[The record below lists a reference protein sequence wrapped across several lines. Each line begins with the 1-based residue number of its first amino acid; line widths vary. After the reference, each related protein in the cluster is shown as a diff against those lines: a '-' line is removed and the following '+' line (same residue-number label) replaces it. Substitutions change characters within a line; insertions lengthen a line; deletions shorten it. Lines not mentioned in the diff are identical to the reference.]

1 MSGQAEQEY
10 VLGTHD
16 EEVARLQ
23 LQHEVWRSQMLD
35 AWRRARFGKGQTIL
49 DIGSGSGN
57 ASLDLAA
64 SVGTSGRVI
73 AIDKSRRF
81 LDVVESRA
89 RAAGVSNVTTFECDL
104 DRDPL
109 PDVVADGAWNR
120 WVLSFTAEPR
130 ELVRRVADRLRPDGV
145 FVVHEYFDYATWR
158 TAPSSPEIGAFV
170 RSVMTAWRD
179 SGGEP
184 DLGRQLPRWFDEL
197 GFDVEHVRPIVE
209 AATPSQP
216 KWQWLAAFIQSG
228 RRRLESL
235 GALTSSESQA
245 IGEALTRL
253 AADPRTLMFTPAVLE
268 IIARRRK
275 TR

>member
-1 MSGQAEQEY
+1 VSEQAEREY

-23 LQHEVWRSQMLD
+23 LQHEVWRSQVLD
-35 AWRRARFGKGQTIL
+35 VWRRAGFGEGQTIL

-64 SVGTSGRVI
+64 IAGPSGRVI

-89 RAAGVSNVTTFECDL
+89 RAAGLANITTFECDL
-104 DRDPL
+104 DGDRF

-120 WVLSFTAEPR
+120 WVLSFTGEPR
-130 ELVRRVADRLRPDGV
+130 ELIARVGDRLRPGGV
-145 FVVHEYFDYATWR
+145 FVVHEYFDYGTWR
-158 TAPSSPEIGAFV
+158 TAPPSTEIGMFV
-170 RSVMTAWRD
+170 RAVMTAWRD

-184 DLGRQLPRWFDEL
+184 DLGRHLPRWFDEL
-197 GFDVEHVRPIVE
+197 GFQVEYVRPIVE

-235 GALTSSESQA
+235 GAITSQESQA
-245 IGEALTRL
+245 IDDALTRL
-253 AADPRTLMFTPAVLE
+253 AADPQALMFTPGLIEIVAV
-268 IIARRRK
+268 RRK
-275 TR
+275 